1 MPININACALLQHR
15 GKMID
20 FLPDVDKS
28 TLRCGLESKELGFE
42 FVLDWASTS

>member
-1 MPININACALLQHR
+1 MPINIRACALLQQR

-28 TLRCGLESKELGFE
+28 TLGCRLESKKLGFE
-42 FVLDWASTS
+42 FVLDWASIS